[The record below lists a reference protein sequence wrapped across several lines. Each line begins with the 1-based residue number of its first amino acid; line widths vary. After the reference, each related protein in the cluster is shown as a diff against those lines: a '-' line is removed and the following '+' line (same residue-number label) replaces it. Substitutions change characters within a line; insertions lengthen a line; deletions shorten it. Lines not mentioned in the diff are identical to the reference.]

1 MDRRAFLQASV
12 AAALMSRWAGVHAD
26 DLAAYKPAVPGRP
39 APKPS
44 RFGKTAPPKT
54 PPPAWISPARPP
66 WSPAA
71 IPALGL
77 EPRRVLGIICSL
89 RQLQLTGRT
98 YAGQEIY
105 GSDFIR
111 TVSCAGK

>member
-44 RFGKTAPPKT
+44 RCGKTSTAEDVTAGMDLSGKTALVT
-54 PPPAWISPARPP
+54 
-66 WSPAA
+66 AA
-71 IPALGL
+71 IPASASKRCACL
-77 EPRRVLGIICSL
+77 ELSVVFAS
-89 RQLQLTGRT
+89 
-98 YAGQEIY
+98 
-105 GSDFIR
+105 SN
-111 TVSCAGK
+111 

>member
-1 MDRRAFLQASV
+1 VAVLSAPDFDALQVDMVSV
-12 AAALMSRWAGVHAD
+12 KFGPNAATTSHFRVGDANAD
-26 DLAAYKPAVPGRP
+26 GLPDLLL
-39 APKPS
+39 
-44 RFGKTAPPKT
+44 RFEN
-54 PPPAWISPARPP
+54 
-66 WSPAA
+66 
-71 IPALGL
+71 L
-77 EPRRVLGIICSL
+77 ELGITCGL

>member
-44 RFGKTAPPKT
+44 RFGKTSTAEDVTAGMDLSGKT
-54 PPPAWISPARPP
+54 
-66 WSPAA
+66 
-71 IPALGL
+71 ALITGCNSGL
-77 EPRRVLGIICSL
+77 ALKR
-89 RQLQLTGRT
+89 
-98 YAGQEIY
+98 
-105 GSDFIR
+105 
-111 TVSCAGK
+111 CACLELSVVFASSS